1 MRKDYKVYAL
11 LANGDVVVGSENVAN
26 VTTPKSI
33 NLFYRG
39 ANKTMKPV
47 VSWDYTTENYE
58 HLVALF
64 GARVPTVVDAN
75 AISLQLLKDNK
86 IIMGMVSDASIE
98 TARDKRVVQVVTRS
112 TDEQYPFVNT
122 SGTRWKYCA
131 PVDGQGEEI
140 TTMPI
145 DGHSEKPRDRELLQA
160 GDSVECV
167 TDDLPN
173 LSKGVRPVYF
183 NGSEMIVFDDEG
195 FELPVQEQIELGY
208 FNLMPE

>member
-1 MRKDYKVYAL
+1 MRNDYKVYAL

-64 GARVPTVVDAN
+64 GTTVPTVVDAN

-86 IIMGMVSDASIE
+86 IIMGMVSDISIE
-98 TARDKRVVQVVTRS
+98 TARDDREVQIVTRNPG
-112 TDEQYPFVNT
+112 EQYPFIT
-122 SGTRWKYCA
+122 ASGTRWKYCV

-140 TTMPI
+140 ITMPT
-145 DGHSEKPRDRELLQA
+145 HSEKPRDRELLQA
-160 GDSVECV
+160 GDYVECV

-173 LSKGVRPVYF
+173 LSKGKQPVYF
-183 NGSEMIVFDDEG
+183 NGSEMIVFDDDG

-208 FNLMPE
+208 FNLIPE

>member
-64 GARVPTVVDAN
+64 GAKVPTVVDAN

-86 IIMGMVSDASIE
+86 IIMGMVSDGSPE
-98 TARDKRVVQVVTRS
+98 DAREEHCIRTVTRS
-112 TDEQYPFVNT
+112 DDKQSPFATTLGVC
-122 SGTRWKYCA
+122 WKYCV

-140 TTMPI
+140 TTMPT
-145 DGHSEKPRDRELLQA
+145 HSEKPRDRELLQA

-173 LSKGVRPVYF
+173 LSKGAQRVYF

>member
-11 LANGDVVVGSENVAN
+11 LTNGDVVVGSENVAN

-86 IIMGMVSDASIE
+86 IIMGKVSDGSSAE
-98 TARDKRVVQVVTRS
+98 AREGSCIQTITRNPS
-112 TDEQYPFVNT
+112 ERYPFAT
-122 SGTRWKYCA
+122 ASGAQWKYCV

-140 TTMPI
+140 TTMPT
-145 DGHSEKPRDRELLQA
+145 HSEESRDRELLQA
-160 GDSVECV
+160 GDYVECV

-173 LSKGVRPVYF
+173 LSKGKQRVYF

-195 FELPVQEQIELGY
+195 FEMSVQEQIELGY
-208 FNLMPE
+208 FSLTPE